1 VSSADRARTEPWRL
15 PAPGTSVASGGG
27 GGKTRPFRFGV
38 EVRADADPPLAAGA
52 ALGDSYRVVRLLG
65 EGGMGRVYE
74 AEHVRIGR
82 RVAVKLLR
90 RDQHAA
96 PEAVARFEQ
105 EARASSRIG
114 DPGIVEMLDF
124 STGSDGRVYLVMEL
138 LRGESLEDWLA
149 RPGRLAS
156 ILPALAATARAL
168 HAAHRAG
175 VIHRDVKPA
184 NVFLVHGSDDVLRPK
199 LLDFG
204 IAKLVGDTA
213 GPQTQAGTVLGTPY
227 YLAPERAMGKPLDPR
242 ADLYSLGVILYEVL
256 AGNVPFLGETMME
269 ILAGHIRQAP
279 LDPRQAAPDRNIPG
293 SLAQLALELLAKVP
307 DERPADGETVA
318 ARLEQIHAR
327 ESAALLGVPTG
338 PRSTGPTTVARSSD
352 ATLELQASS
361 AVTSALEA
369 ASAHEGAS
377 AGLSPG
383 SGPSPGG
390 ARARSWLPW
399 AVVGA
404 GVAGGIGVALALS
417 TSEPASVPGRIDPT
431 STSPVRAP
439 PVVAPPPAPPKL
451 EPAPEPAAATAAAE
465 PPEAPA
471 DSRASAATR
480 PASEGV
486 ERRGTTAAPGRPARR
501 RPKPTPAAP
510 EGPRVPDLK
519 DDVYP

>member
-1 VSSADRARTEPWRL
+1 
-15 PAPGTSVASGGG
+15 
-27 GGKTRPFRFGV
+27 
-38 EVRADADPPLAAGA
+38 
-52 ALGDSYRVVRLLG
+52 
-65 EGGMGRVYE
+65 MGRVYE

-96 PEAVARFEQ
+96 PEAVGRFEQ

-124 STGSDGRVYLVMEL
+124 STTSDGRVYLVMEF

-149 RPGRLAS
+149 RPGRLAAV
-156 ILPALAATARAL
+156 LPALAATARAL

-184 NVFLVHGSDDVLRPK
+184 NVFLVEGGDGALRPK

-256 AGNVPFLGETMME
+256 TGNVPFLGETMME
-269 ILAGHIRQAP
+269 VLAGHIRQAP
-279 LDPRQAAPDRNIPG
+279 LDPRQAAPDRNIPE
-293 SLAQLALELLAKVP
+293 SLAQLALELLAKAP

-318 ARLEQIHAR
+318 ARLEQIYGR
-327 ESAALLGVPTG
+327 ESAALIDVPTG
-338 PRSTGPTTVARSSD
+338 PRAVARSSD
-352 ATLELQASS
+352 ATLELQASP
-361 AVTSALEA
+361 AVTSALDA
-369 ASAHEGAS
+369 APADSDASARGSGREEAP
-377 AGLSPG
+377 GLS
-383 SGPSPGG
+383 
-390 ARARSWLPW
+390 RARPWLPW
-399 AVVGA
+399 AALGAAILVGFGA
-404 GVAGGIGVALALS
+404 VWVLP
-417 TSEPASVPGRIDPT
+417 TSERRSAPGRADPT
-431 STSPVRAP
+431 NRLPARAP
-439 PVVAPPPAPPKL
+439 AAAPPALPPA
-451 EPAPEPAAATAAAE
+451 PAPEPAAAPAPAEAAE
-465 PPEAPA
+465 PAP
-471 DSRASAATR
+471 DSSAPTAMQ
-480 PASEGV
+480 PAAGGI
-486 ERRGTTAAPGRPARR
+486 ERRGTTTAPARPAKR